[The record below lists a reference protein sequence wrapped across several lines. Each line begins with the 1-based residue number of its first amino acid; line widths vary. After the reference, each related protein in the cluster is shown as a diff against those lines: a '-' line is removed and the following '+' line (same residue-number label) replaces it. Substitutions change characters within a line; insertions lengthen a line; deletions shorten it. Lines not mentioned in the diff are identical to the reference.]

1 MSKSNKSVCFKS
13 ILIKIFVGSSL
24 FFLLG
29 FLLFGVF
36 YFDHKNKLELV
47 EKEWNLRKIPIPLQI
62 GTTETLSI
70 LPLINWH
77 SFNSNLKTELGVSY
91 LIKIDNHNI
100 LFDLGQNRL
109 EEDPSPLEHNMN
121 LLNIDHNDIDTI
133 FISHGHFDHVG
144 GRKWE
149 KAHTFSFGNQQRDLS
164 RKLIFASSALQY
176 PGAVVKEILEP
187 SLLFEGVASLGP
199 IPRKLFIGR
208 IDEQALVINIKNKGL
223 VIISGCGHQTL
234 PKILQ
239 RVKES
244 FSEPIYGII
253 GDLHYPVPSGRLNIL
268 GLNAQLLFA
277 SGTDPFQPISSEE
290 IESEINSLKEL
301 KLGVIGL
308 GGHDS
313 SDEVISQFKETF
325 GHKFHTILVGKW
337 IHIAQSFKTK

>member
-1 MSKSNKSVCFKS
+1 MSKSKNPFCIKTIFK
-13 ILIKIFVGSSL
+13 KIFLGFGL
-24 FFLLG
+24 FLIICFLL
-29 FLLFGVF
+29 LGVF
-36 YFDHKNKLELV
+36 YFDHKNKSELV

-77 SFNSNLKTELGVSY
+77 GSNSDLKMELGVSY

-100 LFDLGQNRL
+100 LFDLGQNKL
-109 EEDPSPLEHNMN
+109 EEDPSPLERNMR
-121 LLNIDHNDIDTI
+121 LLKIDQNDIDSI

-144 GRKWE
+144 GRRWE
-149 KAHTFSFGNQQRDLS
+149 KENSFSFGNHQRDLS
-164 RKLIFASSALQY
+164 NKLIFASSALQY
-176 PGAVVKEILEP
+176 PGAVVKEIQEP
-187 SLLFEGVASLGP
+187 SRLFEGAASLGP

-208 IDEQALVINIKNKGL
+208 IDEQALVINVKNKGL

-277 SGTDPFQPISSEE
+277 SGSDPFKPISSEE
-290 IESEINSLKEL
+290 IDSEINSLKEL
-301 KLGVIGL
+301 NLGAIGL

-313 SDEVISQFKETF
+313 SDEVITKFKETF
-325 GHKFHTILVGKW
+325 GQKFHTILVGKW
-337 IHIAQSFKTK
+337 IHIAQTFKTK

>member
-1 MSKSNKSVCFKS
+1 MSTLNKSVCFKS
-13 ILIKIFVGSSL
+13 ILIKIFLGSSL

-29 FLLFGVF
+29 FLIFGIY
-36 YFDHKNKLELV
+36 YFNHRNDLGLV
-47 EKEWNLRKIPIPLQI
+47 DKEWDSRKIPISLQM

-77 SFNSNLKTELGVSY
+77 SSNSDLKTELGVSY
-91 LIKIDNHNI
+91 LIKIDNHSI

-109 EEDPSPLEHNMN
+109 EENPSPLQHNMK
-121 LLNIDHNDIDTI
+121 LLGIHIDDIDSI

-144 GRKWE
+144 GKKWE
-149 KAHTFSFGNQQRDLS
+149 KEHSFSFGNQQLDLNE
-164 RKLIFASSALQY
+164 KLIYASSALHY
-176 PGAVVKEILEP
+176 PGAVVKEIQEP
-187 SLLFEGVASLGP
+187 TLLFQGAASLGP
-199 IPRKLFIGR
+199 IPRKLFVGR
-208 IDEQALVINIKNKGL
+208 IDEQALVINVKNKGL

-244 FSEPIYGII
+244 FREPIYAII
-253 GDLHYPVPSGRLNIL
+253 GDLHYPVPSGRLDIL

-277 SGTDPFQPISSEE
+277 SGVDPFQPITSAE
-290 IESEINSLKEL
+290 IDSEINLLKEL
-301 KLGVIGL
+301 NLGAVGL

-313 SDEVISQFKETF
+313 SDAVISKFKETF
-325 GHKFHTILVGKW
+325 GNKFHSILVGKW